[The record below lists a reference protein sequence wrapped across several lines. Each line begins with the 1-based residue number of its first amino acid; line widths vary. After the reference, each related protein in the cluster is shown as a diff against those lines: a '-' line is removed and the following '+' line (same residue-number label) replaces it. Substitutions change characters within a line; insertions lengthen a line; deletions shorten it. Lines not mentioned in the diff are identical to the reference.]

1 MKCIII
7 DDEPL
12 AHKVIV
18 NYLKDVS
25 ACELLGSYFTPLE
38 ALEVVKSGQVDLI
51 FLDINMPK
59 LTGLEFLETL
69 TQSPMVIITTAYHEY
84 ALKSYEFSVIDYLL
98 KPFSFQRF
106 LQAINKA
113 TDLFALKSQANQP
126 SASVD
131 TNASS
136 LILNLKSDKK
146 QYRVDVKDILY
157 LEGYGSYVKVHT
169 TENLIVTLERLT
181 NYEQLLEPHGF
192 VRIHRSYLVAK
203 DKIEFIEG
211 NEVQIMG
218 RKLPIGASY
227 RNQIK
232 HKF

>member
-18 NYLKDVS
+18 NYLNDIP
-25 ACELLGSYFTPLE
+25 ACELLDSYYTPLE
-38 ALEVVKSGQVDLI
+38 ALEVVKSDQIDLI

-69 TQSPMVIITTAYHEY
+69 SHPPMVIITTAYHEY
-84 ALKSYEFSVIDYLL
+84 ALKGYEFSVVDYLL

-106 LQAINKA
+106 LQAVNKA
-113 TDLFALKSQANQP
+113 TDLFALKSQANKP
-126 SASVD
+126 APPVSAGP
-131 TNASS
+131 TS
-136 LILNLKSDKK
+136 LVLNLKSDKK
-146 QYRVDVKDILY
+146 QYRIDVKDIIY
-157 LEGYGSYVKVHT
+157 MEGYGSYVKVHT
-169 TENLIVTLERLT
+169 TENMIITLERLT
-181 NYEQLLEPHGF
+181 NYEQQLAPHGF

-203 DKIEFIEG
+203 DKVEFIEG
-211 NEVQIMG
+211 NQVQIMG
-218 RKLPIGASY
+218 QKLPIGASY

-232 HKF
+232 GKF

>member
-18 NYLKDVS
+18 NYLKDIS
-25 ACELLGSYFTPLE
+25 SCELLGSYFTPLE

-69 TQSPMVIITTAYHEY
+69 KHPPMVIITTAYHEY
-84 ALKSYEFSVIDYLL
+84 ALKSYEFSVVDYLL

-106 LQAINKA
+106 LQAIDKA
-113 TDLFALKSQANQP
+113 ADLFALKSQASRP
-126 SASVD
+126 AASEGDSD
-131 TNASS
+131 TS
-136 LILNLKSDKK
+136 LILNLKSDRK
-146 QYRVDVKDILY
+146 QYRVNVKDITF

-169 TENLIVTLERLT
+169 TEKLIVVLERLT
-181 NYEQLLEPHGF
+181 NYEQLLADHGF

-211 NEVQIMG
+211 NQVQIMG
-218 RKLPIGASY
+218 QKLPIGTSY
-227 RNQIK
+227 RNQVK
-232 HKF
+232 NRF